1 MVAQFDIIKLRD
13 NDTRQVRRY
22 KRDGKE
28 KGAEKNNN
36 KIK

>member
-1 MVAQFDIIKLRD
+1 MVAGFDIIKLRE
-13 NDTRQVRRY
+13 NDTRQVKRY
-22 KRDGKE
+22 KSEGKE